1 MSLLLS
7 FGVSVYWLGSPS
19 ISNNLHSQCCISE
32 LTSIFFF
39 LAAFVF
45 SRVSNLLLSSFSY
58 SQVCLVHWLVLVFW
72 FQRVPSSGSNAFL
85 LLFQQKVSQIYF
97 FPLFHAKRYVR
108 SDIISWNLTLY
119 EPILRVC
126 AFKDRITKD
135 NEDPSISLSSIL
147 ILLCFRYKHRLLMKS
162 NWQSNPSLSWN
173 GNQKN

>member
-1 MSLLLS
+1 MSLVLS

-32 LTSIFFF
+32 LKSIFFF

-72 FQRVPSSGSNAFL
+72 FQGVPSSGSNAFL

-126 AFKDRITKD
+126 AFTYWRIMKI
-135 NEDPSISLSSIL
+135 PAFHYLLS
-147 ILLCFRYKHRLLMKS
+147 LCFRYKHHLLMKS
-162 NWQSNPSLSWN
+162 NCQSNPSLSWN